1 MGTFLF
7 FLSILSE
14 MDKVR
19 KPVHIT
25 LLNFLTVEWI
35 TPLMFLGA
43 RKPLDQEDLYD
54 LPLANQADHLSSYLA
69 PFWKDLKANIKPS
82 LFKVVANNYSFRFA
96 MGVVLQLLSVTCMLT
111 FPTFVEQ
118 ILLYLQPDYPR
129 TELYFDSGLAISFI
143 IAGLQL
149 GKTLFDK
156 TSQQLFNSIQVDI
169 KTILIGAVYEKSLRL
184 SRSSSNTFTQG
195 KILNLINVDS
205 EKVSKAV
212 AQIWQMIVSS
222 IVIIV
227 SLILLGFRI
236 SYTVFG
242 GAAMLILIVM
252 LQAKVVKRI
261 GGYQKQFLKFG
272 DKRLK
277 AVREIL
283 YGIKIIKYRA
293 LENYFSGRVESIRS
307 DQLQILKKFNMLQV
321 LFMGMIESSEISM
334 PITAFLIYSATHG
347 DITPQIIF
355 PALLLFNNLSKPMLV
370 IPQVFNALMIA
381 KVSWTRLVDFLAA
394 EEADQL
400 EIEEPGASS
409 SNVHLE
415 LTNGCYQWENLKQN
429 DNKSPNDKPKI
440 VGVGAKNNSESTIAP
455 ELKDG
460 FKLESLNIKI
470 KKGSKV
476 AIVGPVG
483 AGKSSLLS
491 AIIGEMPKLAGD
503 IKIGGKLA
511 YCSQQPWILT
521 DTIEGN
527 IVFNNKFNEER
538 FEAILEATGLD
549 KDMKQFPAGQKTGIG
564 EKGVNLSGGQKARVS
579 LARAMYQDTD
589 IVILDD
595 PISALDAQ
603 VGRKVFNDALKG
615 YMKDKTVI
623 LVTHQ
628 LHFLPEVDH
637 IIVLD
642 NGKIGEQGAFKE
654 LMSKGGSLA
663 AMMKNYAIDHED
675 ETKAEKKKETKV
687 EEKTEEKAEII
698 VAEDQERGVINFDVY
713 FHYFENAGGLKYM
726 IAVAVTG
733 VLSAVAQVINNL
745 WLSWWTTNKF
755 SLDQQTNMWI
765 YGALGVAQFLT
776 LIVLISTLIIGS
788 YVACKVYHKK
798 ALTSLLRAPMGFFDS
813 QPVGRILNRMS
824 KDIESMDQDIWI
836 MIYLVVLSFTS
847 LTSSI
852 ALLIY
857 VEYKLLVY
865 FQRSNREFKRFES
878 TNRSPLYSHVSET
891 MAGIATVKAYG
902 VENLFIE
909 KERLLINE
917 SNIPT
922 FLRLF
927 ASTWIAIRMEV
938 LTSLMTLMLCIFGT
952 VYSND
957 PSLIGLALTYTVTF
971 AGLLSLLLMAS
982 TQLENAFNSVERL
995 SVYCEKLPAE
1005 SAVTTKQDPNPES
1018 WPSVGNIE
1026 FKNIVMAYPSRP
1038 DLPVLKDITF
1048 EIKAGEKIGI
1058 IGRTGSGKSS
1068 LMTALFRIVELS
1080 SGSIT
1085 IDGVDISNIGLDTLR
1100 KSIQIIPQE
1109 PVLFTGTIRDNLDV
1123 ESLYTDAEIWNILGL
1138 IGLKDYVSSLTDKL
1152 ESPVTEN
1159 GENLSV
1165 GQRQLICL
1173 GRAILL
1179 KPRILIM
1186 DEATASVDAEADKL
1200 IQASLKSHFANT
1212 TVLSIAHR
1220 LNTIADFDRVLVLE
1234 FGEKKEYDTPHNLL
1248 SYPES
1253 LFSQLA
1259 EATGTANAA
1268 ALRHKIKKGS
1278 KVAIVGPV
1286 GAGKSSLL
1294 SAIIGE
1300 MPKLAGDIKI
1310 GGKLAYCSQQPWI
1323 LTDTIE
1329 GNIVFNNKF
1338 NEERFE
1344 AILEATGLDKDMKQF
1359 PAGQKTGIGEKGV
1372 NLSGGQKARV
1382 SLARAMY
1389 QDTDI
1394 VILDDPISALDAQ
1407 VGRKVFNDALKGYMK
1422 DKTVILVTHQLHF
1435 LPEVDHIIVLDN
1447 GKIGEQ
1453 GAFKELMS
1461 KGGSLAAMMKN
1472 YAIDHED
1479 ETKAEKKKE
1488 TKVKE
1493 KTEEKAE
1500 IIVAEDQERGVIN
1513 FDVYFHYF
1521 ENAGGLKYMIAVAV
1535 TGVLSAVAQVI
1546 NNLWLS
1552 WWTTNKFSLD
1562 QKTNMWIYG
1571 ALGVAQFLTLIVLI
1585 STLIIG
1591 SYVACKVYH
1600 KKALTSLLRAP
1611 MGFFDSQPVGRILNR
1626 MSKDIESMD
1635 QDIWIMIYL
1644 VVLSF
1649 TSLASSIAL
1658 LIYVEWKLL
1667 VYFQRSNREFKR
1679 FESTNRSPLYSHVSE
1694 TMAGIATVK
1703 AYGVEN
1709 LFIEKE
1715 RLLINESNIPT
1726 FLRLFASTWIAIRM
1740 EVLTSLM
1747 TLMLCIFGTVYSND
1761 PSLIGL
1767 ALTYTVTF
1775 AGLLSLLLMA
1785 STQLENAFNSVERL
1799 SVYCEKLPAESA
1811 VTTKQDPNPE
1821 SWPSVGNIEFKNIVM
1836 AYPSR
1841 PDLPVLKDITFEIKA
1856 GEKIG
1861 IIGRTGSGKSSLM
1874 TALFRIVE
1882 LSSGSITIDGVD
1894 ISNIGLDALRKS
1906 IQIIPQEPVL
1916 FTGTIRDNL
1925 DVESLYTD
1933 AEIWN
1938 ILALIGLKDYVSS
1951 LTDKLESPV
1960 TENGEN
1966 LSVGQRQLICLGRAI
1981 LLKPRILIMDEATAS
1996 VDAEADKLIQASL
2009 KSHFANTTVLSIAHR
2024 LNTIADFDRVL
2035 VLEFGEKKEYDTPHN
2050 LLSYPE
2056 SLFSQLAEATGTA
2069 NAAALRQTAYEKHIS
2084 NK

>member
-1 MGTFLF
+1 M
-7 FLSILSE
+7 E
-14 MDKVR
+14 KVKR
-19 KPVHIT
+19 VEIT
-25 LLNFLTVEWI
+25 PLNFLTIEWI

-43 RKPLDQEDLYD
+43 RKPLEQSDLYD
-54 LPLANQADHLSSYLA
+54 LAEANQADHLSRLLD
-69 PFWKDLKANIKPS
+69 PFWKDVQAKIKPS
-82 LFKVVANNYSFRFA
+82 LIKTVAKHYGTRAVV
-96 MGVVLQLLSVTCMLT
+96 GLTLQLLSVGCLLT

-118 ILLYLQPDYPR
+118 ILLFLQPGYPHQD
-129 TELYFDSGLAISFI
+129 LYIHSGIGISFV
-143 IAGLQL
+143 IALLQL
-149 GKTLFDK
+149 GKTLFEK
-156 TSQQLFNSIQVDI
+156 TCQQIFYSIQVDI
-169 KTILIGAVYEKSLRL
+169 KAILIGAVYEKSLRL
-184 SRSSSNTFTQG
+184 SRSSSNKYTQG

-205 EKVSKAV
+205 EKISKSV
-212 AQIWQMIVSS
+212 AQFPQLAASPVTIV
-222 IVIIV
+222 V

-236 SYTVFG
+236 SYTVLG
-242 GAAMLILIVM
+242 GTAMLIIILM
-252 LQAKVVKRI
+252 LQSRVVQYI
-261 GGYQKQFLKFG
+261 GKYQKQFLGYG

-277 AVREIL
+277 AVRELL

-293 LENYFSGRVESIRS
+293 LENYFNERIGKIRDS
-307 DQLQILKKFNMLQV
+307 QLQVLKSFNLLQV
-321 LFMGMIESSEISM
+321 LFMGMVEIAPISM
-334 PITAFLIYSATHG
+334 PITAFLIYSATNG
-347 DITPQIIF
+347 DISPQTIF
-355 PALLLFNNLSKPMLV
+355 PALLLFNNLAKPMMV
-370 IPQVFNALMIA
+370 IPQVFNSLMMA
-381 KVSWTRLVDFLAA
+381 KVSWIRLEEFLCA
-394 EEADQL
+394 EEYQ
-400 EIEEPGASS
+400 EIKIMQTESDMDNHIEIKS
-409 SNVHLE
+409 
-415 LTNGCYQWENLKQN
+415 GCFQWEKLNLPVNGRREQ
-429 DNKSPNDKPKI
+429 PKI
-440 VGVGAKNNSESTIAP
+440 IGIVPKDESQVTVAP

-460 FKLESLNIKI
+460 FKLDNISI
-470 KKGSKV
+470 SVKKGAKV

-503 IKIGGKLA
+503 VSIGGRLA

-527 IVFNNKFNEER
+527 IVFNSELDQDR
-538 FEAILEATGLD
+538 LDAILEATGLD
-549 KDMKQFPAGQKTGIG
+549 KDMKQFPAGAKTGIG

-579 LARAMYQDTD
+579 LARAMYQDAD

-603 VGRKVFNDALKG
+603 VGRKVFTDALKR
-615 YMKDKTVI
+615 YMHDKTVI

-642 NGKIGEQGAFKE
+642 NGKIAEQGSFKE
-654 LMSKGGSLA
+654 LMASGKSLSE
-663 AMMKNYAIDHED
+663 MMQNYAIDHED
-675 ETKAEKKKETKV
+675 ESKTEKKVKEDSDGKK
-687 EEKTEEKAEII
+687 EDKAEII

-713 FHYFENAGGLKYM
+713 FHYFENAGGMKF
-726 IAVAVTG
+726 IISVAVTG
-733 VLSAVAQVINNL
+733 VLSAISQVINNL
-745 WLSWWTTNKF
+745 WLSWWTSNKF
-755 SLDQQTNMWI
+755 KLDQNSYMWI
-765 YGALGVAQFLT
+765 YGALGIGQFLT

-824 KDIESMDQDIWI
+824 KDIESMDQEIWI
-836 MIYLVVLSFTS
+836 MIYLVVLSLTS
-847 LTSSI
+847 LASSI
-852 ALLIY
+852 GLLIY
-857 VEYKLLVY
+857 VDYRLLAIIVPLVILFYFMIIY

-902 VENLFIE
+902 VERQFIE
-909 KERLLINE
+909 KERRLINE

-927 ASTWIAIRMEV
+927 ASTWIAMRMEM
-938 LTSLMTLMLCIFGT
+938 LTSLMTLMLCLLGT
-952 VYSND
+952 VFGND

-995 SVYCEKLPAE
+995 SVYCEKLPME
-1005 SAVTTKQDPNPES
+1005 GAVKKETDPSLEQ
-1018 WPSVGNIE
+1018 WPSVGSIE
-1026 FKNIVMAYPSRP
+1026 FRNIVMAYPSRP
-1038 DLPVLKDITF
+1038 DLPVLKDISF
-1048 EIKAGEKIGI
+1048 GIKAGEKVGI

-1080 SGSIT
+1080 SGSIV
-1085 IDGVDISNIGLDTLR
+1085 IDGVDISSIGLDALR

-1123 ESLYTDAEIWNILGL
+1123 EALYSDPEIWEILGL
-1138 IGLKDYVSSLTDKL
+1138 IGLKDYVSSLTERLD
-1152 ESPVTEN
+1152 SPVAEN

-1234 FGEKKEYDTPHNLL
+1234 YGEKKEYDTPHALL
-1248 SYPES
+1248 SNPSS

-1259 EATGTANAA
+1259 GATGATNAA
-1268 ALRHKIKKGS
+1268 
-1278 KVAIVGPV
+1278 GP
-1286 GAGKSSLL
+1286 

-1300 MPKLAGDIKI
+1300 MPKLAGDVSI
-1310 GGKLAYCSQQPWI
+1310 GGRLAYCSQQPWI

-1329 GNIVFNNKF
+1329 GNIVFNS
-1338 NEERFE
+1338 ELDQDRLD

-1359 PAGQKTGIGEKGV
+1359 PAGAKTGIGEKGV

-1389 QDTDI
+1389 QDADI

-1407 VGRKVFNDALKGYMK
+1407 VGRKVFTDALKRYMH

-1447 GKIGEQ
+1447 GKIAEQ
-1453 GAFKELMS
+1453 GSFKELMAS
-1461 KGGSLAAMMKN
+1461 GKSLSEMMQN

-1479 ETKAEKKKE
+1479 ESKTEK
-1488 TKVKE
+1488 KVKE
-1493 KTEEKAE
+1493 DSDGKKEDKAE

-1521 ENAGGLKYMIAVAV
+1521 ENAGGMKFIISVAV
-1535 TGVLSAVAQVI
+1535 TGVLSAISQVI

-1552 WWTTNKFSLD
+1552 WWTSNKFKLD
-1562 QKTNMWIYG
+1562 QNSYMWIYG
-1571 ALGVAQFLTLIVLI
+1571 ALGIGQFLTLIVLI

-1635 QDIWIMIYL
+1635 QEIWIMIYL
-1644 VVLSF
+1644 VVLSL
-1649 TSLASSIAL
+1649 TSLASSIGL
-1658 LIYVEWKLL
+1658 LIYVDYRLL
-1667 VYFQRSNREFKR
+1667 AIIVPLVILFYFMIIYFQRSNREFKR

-1703 AYGVEN
+1703 AYGVERQ
-1709 LFIEKE
+1709 FIEKE
-1715 RLLINESNIPT
+1715 RRLINESNIPT
-1726 FLRLFASTWIAIRM
+1726 FLRLFASTWIAMRM
-1740 EVLTSLM
+1740 EMLTSLM
-1747 TLMLCIFGTVYSND
+1747 TLMLCLLGTVFGND

-1799 SVYCEKLPAESA
+1799 SVYCEKLPMEGA
-1811 VTTKQDPNPE
+1811 VKKETDPSLE
-1821 SWPSVGNIEFKNIVM
+1821 QWPSVGSIEFRNIVM

-1841 PDLPVLKDITFEIKA
+1841 PDLPVLKDISFGIKA
-1856 GEKIG
+1856 GEKVG

-1882 LSSGSITIDGVD
+1882 LSSGSIVIDGVD
-1894 ISNIGLDALRKS
+1894 ISSIGLDALRKS

-1925 DVESLYTD
+1925 DVEALYSD
-1933 AEIWN
+1933 PEIWE
-1938 ILALIGLKDYVSS
+1938 ILGLIGLKDYVSS
-1951 LTDKLESPV
+1951 LTERLDSPV
-1960 TENGEN
+1960 AENGEN

-2035 VLEFGEKKEYDTPHN
+2035 VLEYGEKKEYDTPHA
-2050 LLSYPE
+2050 LLSNPS
-2056 SLFSQLAEATGTA
+2056 SLFSQLAGATGAT
-2069 NAAALRQTAYEKHIS
+2069 NAALLRDIAKDKH
-2084 NK
+2084 NTK